1 VAETRAQWGCGI
13 LGPETCGRARTGGI
27 APLAPAAG
35 RTTAMRGLS
44 MSGRGITVEDVLKNP
59 KFPQEWPFKAVDF
72 ARQDESDDVIFYE
85 QVFP

>member
-1 VAETRAQWGCGI
+1 
-13 LGPETCGRARTGGI
+13 
-27 APLAPAAG
+27 
-35 RTTAMRGLS
+35 MRGLS